1 MNHAGGAAEHF
12 SFGRMVAR
20 ALGAAALVLVVAVPL
35 VWWLA
40 RTVEM
45 VALGVAIGAIVVMLI
60 VMAVVVRRELR
71 HVQHEI
77 DHLKSRRH
85 PES

>member
-1 MNHAGGAAEHF
+1 
-12 SFGRMVAR
+12 MVAR
-20 ALGAAALVLVVAVPL
+20 SLGAAALVLVIAVPL

-45 VALGVAIGAIVVMLI
+45 VALIVAIAAVVVMVI

-77 DHLKSRRH
+77 DHLKKQHSDT
-85 PES
+85 